1 MYFFCSLFEAWTATL
16 QHMEVLNVHQI
27 IFQLNFTLQ
36 DGIEALR
43 ILLLEGFDR
52 SATFVNSSKK
62 MEQTG
67 WETAYLEYPFDK
79 YKQDR
84 IARRYIPLQKSKF
97 VQGTVFYSTELCLSN
112 YSSIF
117 SEAFSAQ
124 WIRICNLESSG
135 TSMFRY
141 YSVVFY

>member
-1 MYFFCSLFEAWTATL
+1 
-16 QHMEVLNVHQI
+16 MEVLNVHQI

-67 WETAYLEYPFDK
+67 
-79 YKQDR
+79 
-84 IARRYIPLQKSKF
+84 
-97 VQGTVFYSTELCLSN
+97 
-112 YSSIF
+112 
-117 SEAFSAQ
+117 
-124 WIRICNLESSG
+124 
-135 TSMFRY
+135 
-141 YSVVFY
+141 